1 MIVGRSHHMKK
12 IADAVYS
19 KTFVILKYI
28 LFIFGLLLLLST
40 LIFTCY
46 INDMG
51 TQKVLTRT
59 DNILLSVL
67 GYAVFLLLLKVLT
80 DWAEKSPAFRCKL
93 IFSIT
98 IGWYLFASALLLVFC
113 RTAPGGDAMAVYQV
127 AEQCVTGNFIAIA
140 PTGSYLSYYPH
151 QIGLVAYYE
160 ILLRAWNLLPVG
172 LAGFHFIKVVN
183 VFWTCLMIFC
193 QYKIIHMLFKNVKVN
208 IAYLFLMIC
217 NIPLLF
223 YTSFVY
229 GEIPSISLF
238 SLGYLCILKIYEQ
251 AGASSEPKRNKTIL
265 GYTILSF
272 LAFTGCMML
281 RKNAMILM
289 IAVMGVTL
297 FEFLRH
303 RKLTLLVT
311 LAVYALITFCTL
323 PVVRSI
329 YEHRAGNTLNDG
341 VTALS
346 YIAMGM
352 QESSRADGWY
362 NGFNFETYTA
372 SGLDKNLANE
382 ISRTAISERAQ
393 YFKENPAYAISFY
406 AHKYSSQ
413 WCDGT
418 YACLQATLNN
428 LGGRSLN
435 FIELYNG
442 KYDSLFIPFCNLM
455 QLLLY
460 LGSAAF
466 ALLTL
471 TKKIT
476 GQITGYPLFLGFIG
490 VFGAFLFH
498 MLWEANARYIF
509 PYTLLLYPYA
519 AYGLIF
525 LTERIRKPHKR
536 A

>member
-1 MIVGRSHHMKK
+1 MQK
-12 IADAVYS
+12 ITDVIYT
-19 KTFVILKYI
+19 KTFVILKYVI
-28 LFIFGLLLLLST
+28 FIFALLLLLST

-46 INDMG
+46 IDNME

-67 GYAVFLLLLKVLT
+67 GCLVFLLLLKFLT
-80 DWAEKSPAFRCKL
+80 DWAEKKPTFRCRL
-93 IFSIT
+93 LLGLT
-98 IGWYLFASALLLVFC
+98 IGWYLFASAILLVFC
-113 RTAPGGDAMAVYQV
+113 RTAPGGDAMAVYRI
-127 AEQCVTGNFIAIA
+127 AEQCAVGNFTSVA

-160 ILLRAWNLLPVG
+160 IILRAWNLLPFSLV
-172 LAGFHFIKVVN
+172 GFHFIKVLN

-193 QYKIIHMLFKNVKVN
+193 QYKTIHILFKNTKVN
-208 IAYLFLMIC
+208 VAYLFLMFC
-217 NIPLLF
+217 NLPLLF

-238 SLGYLCILKIYEQ
+238 SLGSLCALKIYELT
-251 AGASSEPKRNKTIL
+251 GAPSEPKQNKTLL
-265 GYTILSF
+265 GYTFLSF

-297 FEFLRH
+297 FELLRH
-303 RKLTLLVT
+303 RKITLLGT

-329 YEHRAGNTLNDG
+329 YEHRAGNELNDG

-346 YIAMGM
+346 YVAMGM
-352 QESSRADGWY
+352 QESGRADGWY
-362 NGFNFETYTA
+362 NSFNFDTYTNA
-372 SGLDKNLANE
+372 GLDKSKANE
-382 ISRTAISERAQ
+382 VSRTAISERMQ
-393 YFKENPAYAISFY
+393 YFKENPSYAFTFY
-406 AHKYSSQ
+406 ANKYRSQ

-418 YACLQATLNN
+418 YACLQATLSN
-428 LGGRSLN
+428 LGGRSQG
-435 FIELYNG
+435 FTDLYNG
-442 KYDSLFIPFCNLM
+442 KYDFLFIPFCNLM

-460 LGSAAF
+460 LGSAVFAF
-466 ALLTL
+466 FSL

-509 PYTLLLYPYA
+509 PYTLLLLPYA
-519 AYGLIF
+519 AYGLIY

>member
-1 MIVGRSHHMKK
+1 MKK

-19 KTFVILKYI
+19 KTFVLLKYI
-28 LFIFGLLLLLST
+28 VFIFALLLLLST

-51 TQKVLTRT
+51 TQKVLTRI

-67 GYAVFLLLLKVLT
+67 GCLLFLLLLKLLT
-80 DWAEKSPAFRCKL
+80 RWAEKNAPFRCKL
-93 IFSIT
+93 LFCFT
-98 IGWYLFASALLLVFC
+98 IGWYLFASAILLIFC

-127 AEQCVTGNFIAIA
+127 AQQCASGDFTAIT

-160 ILLRAWNLLPVG
+160 VLLRVWNLLPLSLV
-172 LAGFHFIKVVN
+172 GFHFIKVIN

-193 QYKIIHMLFKNVKVN
+193 QYKTIHILFHNVKVN
-208 IAYLFLMIC
+208 IAYLFLMFC

-223 YTSFVY
+223 YSSFVY

-238 SLGYLCILKIYEQ
+238 SLGYFCVLKIYELT
-251 AGASSEPKRNKTIL
+251 GAPSEPTRNKKLL
-265 GYTILSF
+265 GYTLFSF
-272 LAFTGCMML
+272 LAFIGCMML

-303 RKLTLLVT
+303 RKVALLGT

-323 PVVRSI
+323 PMVRSI
-329 YEHRAGNTLNDG
+329 YEHRAGNELNSG

-362 NGFNFETYTA
+362 NGFNFETYTNA
-372 SGLDKNLANE
+372 GLDKELANE
-382 ISRTAISERAQ
+382 ISRTAISERTQ
-393 YFKENPAYAISFY
+393 YFKKNPSYACTFY
-406 AHKYSSQ
+406 ANKYRSQ

-428 LGGRSLN
+428 LGGRSQG
-435 FIELYNG
+435 FTDLYNG
-442 KYDSLFIPFCNLM
+442 KYDWIFIPFCNLL

-460 LGSAAF
+460 LGSAVF
-466 ALLTL
+466 ALFVL
-471 TKKIT
+471 TKKIA
-476 GQITGYPLFLGFIG
+476 GQVTDYPLFLGFIG

-509 PYTLLLYPYA
+509 PYTLLLFPYA
-519 AYGLIF
+519 AYGLITVCST
-525 LTERIRKPHKR
+525 LSHIKKEKG
-536 A
+536 

>member
-1 MIVGRSHHMKK
+1 MQK
-12 IADAVYS
+12 IADTIYT
-19 KTFVILKYI
+19 KTYVLLKYI
-28 LFIFGLLLLLST
+28 IFIFTLLLLLST
-40 LIFTCY
+40 FIFTCY
-46 INDMG
+46 IDNMD

-67 GYAVFLLLLKVLT
+67 GCAVFLLLLKVLT
-80 DWAEKSPAFRCKL
+80 DWAVKKPDFRCKL
-93 IFSIT
+93 LLGLT
-98 IGWYLFASALLLVFC
+98 MGWYLFASAILLVFC

-127 AEQCVTGNFIAIA
+127 AEQCATGNFIAIA

-160 ILLRAWNLLPVG
+160 TLLRVWNLVPVG

-193 QYKIIHMLFKNVKVN
+193 QYKIISMLFHNVKVN
-208 IAYLFLMIC
+208 IAYLFLMFC

-238 SLGYLCILKIYEQ
+238 SLGYLCVLKIFELT
-251 AGASSEPKRNKTIL
+251 GAPSEAKRNKKLL
-265 GYTILSF
+265 GYTLLSF
-272 LAFTGCMML
+272 LAFTGCMIL

-289 IAVMGVTL
+289 IAVIGVTL
-297 FEFLRH
+297 FELLRH
-303 RKLTLLVT
+303 RKLTLLGT
-311 LAVYALITFCTL
+311 LVVYALITFCTL
-323 PVVRSI
+323 PMVRGI

-362 NGFNFETYTA
+362 NGFNFETYTNA
-372 SGLDKNLANE
+372 GLDKSMANE
-382 ISRTAISERAQ
+382 VSRTAISERTQ
-393 YFKENPAYAISFY
+393 YFKEHPAYAFTFY
-406 AHKYSSQ
+406 ANKYRSQ

-428 LGGRSLN
+428 LGGRSQG
-435 FIELYNG
+435 FTDLYSG
-442 KYDSLFIPFCNLM
+442 KYDSVFIPFCNLM

-460 LGSAAF
+460 LGSAVF
-466 ALLTL
+466 ALFSL

-509 PYTLLLYPYA
+509 PYTLLLLPYA
-519 AYGLIF
+519 AYGLIY
-525 LTERIRKPHKR
+525 LTERMRKPHKR